1 MKRIVAHLKHGIS
14 KLRLKQRMLLVYFLG
29 CFLPLLCV
37 YIYMYSATKNALL
50 EQEYQNEINNLE
62 VTVSSLESEMRL
74 AEEFSEKLYYDKDK
88 QKLGLR
94 QYEGTLLVDYK
105 NFKELYDYT
114 NEYYPYISSVCIYV
128 KDDSFIDNNCFKYI
142 TDTISEKNWYKNTL
156 RNQGRPYWS
165 YITNIQTGKKSL
177 RLTKALYV
185 NRAIAGV
192 VSISL
197 SDDVSTYV
205 SDNSD
210 DMMLLVFNGE
220 TLVQSNVEMEDY
232 EVKSLLDRLNS
243 NEEDIW
249 ITFGGE
255 RYMVTRSTVDLRF
268 SDEYYNLITIKQYN
282 DILALANKSSLGGL
296 LPLLLG
302 MLVSTVA
309 ILGLT
314 RWFLK
319 RINSFSE
326 VMHAAASGEEIGENT
341 EIERVHDEIWD
352 LNNDLNQMIY
362 DIRKLNDEAANEK
375 IQKEQ
380 IYSRQKDVEFK
391 MLATQINPHFLYNT
405 LENIRMLA
413 RINKQPE
420 IEDISVTLT
429 RLLRRSLNVSRELV
443 TLQWEME
450 MVEYYIRIQNYRFG
464 DRIRASVSYDK
475 NMASEFMIIPLV
487 VQPFVENAYVHAME
501 DKEADGLIT
510 IRAEIS
516 DDMILYIE
524 DNGHGM
530 DEKTLYEIT
539 RYINDFDNLDR
550 THIGICN
557 VNQRIKLKF
566 GDAYGVDF
574 DSTKDVGTKV
584 KITLPLVPK

>member
-1 MKRIVAHLKHGIS
+1 
-14 KLRLKQRMLLVYFLG
+14 
-29 CFLPLLCV
+29 
-37 YIYMYSATKNALL
+37 MYSATKNALM
-50 EQEYQNEINNLE
+50 EQEYQNEINTLE

-74 AEEFSEKLYYDKDK
+74 AEEFSEKLYYDKQNK
-88 QKLGLR
+88 KLGLR
-94 QYEGTLLVDYK
+94 QYDGNLLVDYK
-105 NFKELYDYT
+105 NFNELYDYT

-156 RNQGRPYWS
+156 RNQGKPYWS

-197 SDDVSTYV
+197 SDDVSTYI

-210 DMMLLVFNGE
+210 DMMMLIFNGE
-220 TLVQSNVEMEDY
+220 TLVQSNVQMDD
-232 EVKSLLDRLNS
+232 SALNFLLDRINS
-243 NEEDIW
+243 NAEDIW
-249 ITFGGE
+249 ITYDGE
-255 RYMVTRSTVDLRF
+255 RYMVTRSTIDLRF
-268 SDEYYNLITIKQYN
+268 SEEYYNLITIKQYD
-282 DILALANKSSLGGL
+282 DILALANKSALGGL

-302 MLVSTVA
+302 MAVSTIA
-309 ILGLT
+309 IMALT

-326 VMHAAASGEEIGENT
+326 VMHAAASGEEVVEKT
-341 EIERVHDEIWD
+341 EIEQVHDEIWE

-413 RINKQPE
+413 LINKQPE

-429 RLLRRSLNVSRELV
+429 RLLRRSLNVSHELV
-443 TLQWEME
+443 TLKWEME

-464 DRIRASVSYDK
+464 DRIRAEISYDK
-475 NMASEFMIIPLV
+475 NMASKFMIIPLV

-501 DKEADGLIT
+501 DKEADGLIKV
-510 IRAEIS
+510 RAEIS

-530 DEKTLYEIT
+530 DEETLHEIT

-574 DSTKDVGTKV
+574 DSTKDIGTKV
-584 KITLPLVPK
+584 KITMPLIPK

>member
-1 MKRIVAHLKHGIS
+1 M
-14 KLRLKQRMLLVYFLG
+14 
-29 CFLPLLCV
+29 
-37 YIYMYSATKNALL
+37 
-50 EQEYQNEINNLE
+50 
-62 VTVSSLESEMRL
+62 
-74 AEEFSEKLYYDKDK
+74 
-88 QKLGLR
+88 
-94 QYEGTLLVDYK
+94 
-105 NFKELYDYT
+105 
-114 NEYYPYISSVCIYV
+114 
-128 KDDSFIDNNCFKYI
+128 
-142 TDTISEKNWYKNTL
+142 
-156 RNQGRPYWS
+156 
-165 YITNIQTGKKSL
+165 TNIQTGKKSL

-185 NRAIAGV
+185 NRAIVGV

-197 SDDVSTYV
+197 SDDVSSYI
-205 SDNSD
+205 SNESD
-210 DMMLLVFNGE
+210 DMIMLVFNGE
-220 TLVQSNVEMEDY
+220 TLVQSNVELEDY
-232 EVKSLLDRLNS
+232 ESFLDRINN
-243 NEEDIW
+243 NENDIW
-249 ITFGGE
+249 ITFDGE
-255 RYMVTRSTVDLRF
+255 RYMVTRSTIDLRF

-282 DILALANKSSLGGL
+282 DILALANKSALGGL

-302 MLVSTVA
+302 MLISTVA
-309 ILGLT
+309 ILALT

-326 VMHAAASGEEIGENT
+326 VMHAAASGEEVVEKT
-341 EIERVHDEIWD
+341 EIEQVHDEIWE

-413 RINKQPE
+413 LINKQPE

-429 RLLRRSLNVSRELV
+429 RLLRRSLNVSHELV
-443 TLQWEME
+443 TLKWEME

-464 DRIRASVSYDK
+464 DRIRAEISYDK
-475 NMASEFMIIPLV
+475 NMASKFMIIPLV

-501 DKEADGLIT
+501 DKEADGLIKV
-510 IRAEIS
+510 RAEIS

-530 DEKTLYEIT
+530 DEETLHEIT

-566 GDAYGVDF
+566 GDKYGVDF
-574 DSTKDVGTKV
+574 DSTKDIGTKV
-584 KITLPLVPK
+584 KITMPLIPK

>member
-1 MKRIVAHLKHGIS
+1 
-14 KLRLKQRMLLVYFLG
+14 
-29 CFLPLLCV
+29 
-37 YIYMYSATKNALL
+37 MYSGTRNALM
-50 EQEYQNEINNLE
+50 EQEYQNEVNNLDI
-62 VTVSSLESEMRL
+62 TVSSLESEMRL
-74 AEEFSEKLYYDKDK
+74 AEEFSEKLYYDKENR
-88 QKLGLR
+88 KLGLR
-94 QYEGTLLVDYK
+94 QYEGNLLVDYK
-105 NFKELYDYT
+105 NFNELYAYT
-114 NEYYPYISSVCIYV
+114 DEYYPYISSVCIYV

-142 TDTISEKNWYKNTL
+142 TDTISQKNWYMNTL

-165 YITNIQTGKKSL
+165 YMTNIQTGKKSL

-185 NRAIAGV
+185 NRAIVGV

-197 SDDVSTYV
+197 SDDVSSYI
-205 SDNSD
+205 SESSD
-210 DMMLLVFNGE
+210 DMIMLIFNGD
-220 TLVQSNVEMEDY
+220 TLVQSNVEMEDSQTA
-232 EVKSLLDRLNS
+232 ELLDRIYS
-243 NEEDIW
+243 NENDIW
-249 ITFGGE
+249 ITFQGE
-255 RYMVTRSTVDLRF
+255 RYMITRSTIDLRF
-268 SDEYYNLITIKQYN
+268 SEEYYNLITIKQYN

-302 MLVSTVA
+302 MVVATVA
-309 ILGLT
+309 ILTLT

-326 VMHAAASGEEIGENT
+326 VMHAAATGEECNENA
-341 EIERVHDEIWD
+341 ELGRVHDEIWE
-352 LNNDLNQMIY
+352 LNNDLNQMLT
-362 DIRKLNDEAANEK
+362 DIAKLNEQATNEK
-375 IQKEQ
+375 VQKEQ

-429 RLLRRSLNVSRELV
+429 RLLRRSLNVSHEPV

-464 DRIRASVSYDK
+464 DRIRAEVSYDRE
-475 NMASEFMIIPLV
+475 MASEYMIIPLV

-510 IRAEIS
+510 VRAEIA
-516 DDMILYIE
+516 DDMILYVE

-530 DEKTLYEIT
+530 DEETLYEIT

-574 DSTKDVGTKV
+574 ESWENVGTKV
-584 KITLPLVPK
+584 KITMPLIPK

>member
-1 MKRIVAHLKHGIS
+1 MKRLLAPIKHITS

-37 YIYMYSATKNALL
+37 YVYMYSGTRNALM
-50 EQEYQNEINNLE
+50 EQEYQNEVNNLDI
-62 VTVSSLESEMRL
+62 TVSSLESEMRL
-74 AEEFSEKLYYDKDK
+74 AEEFSEKLYYDKENR
-88 QKLGLR
+88 KLGLR
-94 QYEGTLLVDYK
+94 QYEGNLLVDYK
-105 NFKELYDYT
+105 NFNELYAYT
-114 NEYYPYISSVCIYV
+114 DEYYPYISSVCIYV

-142 TDTISEKNWYKNTL
+142 TDTISQKNWYMNTL

-165 YITNIQTGKKSL
+165 YMTNIQTGKKSL

-185 NRAIAGV
+185 NRAIVGV

-197 SDDVSTYV
+197 SDDVSSYI
-205 SDNSD
+205 SESSD
-210 DMMLLVFNGE
+210 DMIMLIFNGD
-220 TLVQSNVEMEDY
+220 TLVQSNVEMEDSQTA
-232 EVKSLLDRLNS
+232 ELLDRIYS
-243 NEEDIW
+243 NENDIW
-249 ITFGGE
+249 ITFQGE
-255 RYMVTRSTVDLRF
+255 RYMITRSTIDLRF
-268 SDEYYNLITIKQYN
+268 SEEYYNLITIKQYN

-302 MLVSTVA
+302 MVVATVA
-309 ILGLT
+309 ILTLT

-326 VMHAAASGEEIGENT
+326 VMHAAATGEECNENA
-341 EIERVHDEIWD
+341 ELGRVHDEIWE
-352 LNNDLNQMIY
+352 LNNDLNQMLT
-362 DIRKLNDEAANEK
+362 DIAKLNEQATNEK
-375 IQKEQ
+375 VQKEQ

-429 RLLRRSLNVSRELV
+429 RLLRRSLNVSHEPV

-464 DRIRASVSYDK
+464 DRIRAEVSYDRE
-475 NMASEFMIIPLV
+475 MASEYMIIPLV

-510 IRAEIS
+510 VRAEIA
-516 DDMILYIE
+516 DDMILYVE

-530 DEKTLYEIT
+530 DEETLYEIT

-574 DSTKDVGTKV
+574 ESWENVGTKV
-584 KITLPLVPK
+584 KITMPLIPK

>member
-1 MKRIVAHLKHGIS
+1 
-14 KLRLKQRMLLVYFLG
+14 
-29 CFLPLLCV
+29 
-37 YIYMYSATKNALL
+37 MYSATKNALL
-50 EQEYQNEINNLE
+50 EQEYQNEINNLD

-282 DILALANKSSLGGL
+282 DILALANKSALGGL

-510 IRAEIS
+510 IKAEIS